1 MKIIDTMHDNPISS
15 SGTVRTSRV
24 GIVDLIVQ
32 ASRAFSRDDMSTYA
46 AALAYH
52 TLFSLFPFIIFLL
65 ALLSYLNLA
74 EMFAWIRGHA
84 QLVLPP
90 PAMEQLNVVLSEVQ
104 IPKAG
109 LLSTGAALSLWLS
122 SRGVRALMKALNVA
136 YGAAESRP
144 GWKRIPLSIAFTL
157 ALMVMLIAAALLM
170 TIGPRV
176 LQWLSAQVGL
186 KTLFVITWTWM
197 RWPAVLILLM
207 AGVATV
213 YYAAPNVDHQFQI
226 VSVGSALSVTA
237 WITGSIGFSYYVDH
251 FSSYSV
257 MYGSIGAVIVL
268 LFYLYLSA
276 AVLLFGAEIN
286 AVIERNAGV
295 AEAAPDGNA
304 ASLQT
309 RPPQGDA

>member
-1 MKIIDTMHDNPISS
+1 MVDRDAAPE
-15 SGTVRTSRV
+15 TVRTNPA

-32 ASRAFSRDDMSTYA
+32 ASRAFARHDMSTYA

-52 TLFSLFPFIIFLL
+52 TLFSLFPFIIFFL

-74 EMFAWIRGHA
+74 EMFTWIRGHA

-90 PAMEQLNVVLSEVQ
+90 SAMAQLNLVLIEVQ
-104 IPKAG
+104 VPKAG

-122 SRGVRALMKALNVA
+122 SRGVRALMNALNVA

-157 ALMVMLIAAALLM
+157 ALVAMLIAAALLM
-170 TIGPRV
+170 TIGPRA
-176 LQWLSAQVGL
+176 LQWLSAQIGL

-197 RWPAVLILLM
+197 RWPAVLVLLM
-207 AGVATV
+207 VGVASV
-213 YYAAPNVDHQFQI
+213 YYAAPNVAHRFQLL
-226 VSVGSALSVTA
+226 SVGSALSVTA
-237 WITGSIGFSYYVDH
+237 WITGSIGFSYYVEH

-257 MYGSIGAVIVL
+257 IYGSLGAVIVL
-268 LFYLYLSA
+268 LLYLYLSA

-286 AVIERNAGV
+286 AVIAHN
-295 AEAAPDGNA
+295 AAPDLTTVPDSA
-304 ASLQT
+304 VSLQP
-309 RPPQGDA
+309 RPPQARE